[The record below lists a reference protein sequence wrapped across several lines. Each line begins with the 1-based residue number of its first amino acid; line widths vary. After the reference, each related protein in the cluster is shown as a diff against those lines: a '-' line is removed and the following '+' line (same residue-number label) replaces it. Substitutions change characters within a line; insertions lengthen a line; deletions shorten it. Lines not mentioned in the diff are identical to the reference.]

1 MIWQYTLQKN
11 RNKEPTAIM
20 LRNKT
25 VPSKERTQF
34 CGMTLDS
41 RLNWEEYINNLKAK
55 VKRAINTMKAIAG
68 KNGVETGKP

>member
-41 RLNWEEYINNLKAK
+41 RLNWEEYINDWI
-55 VKRAINTMKAIAG
+55 VKTKRVLTL
-68 KNGVETGKP
+68 